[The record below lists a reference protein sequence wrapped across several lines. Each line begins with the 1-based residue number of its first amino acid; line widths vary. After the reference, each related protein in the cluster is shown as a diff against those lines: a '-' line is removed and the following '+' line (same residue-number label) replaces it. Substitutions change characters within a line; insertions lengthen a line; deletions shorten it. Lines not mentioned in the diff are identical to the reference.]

1 MMLQIIQTK
10 PVLRKDALKVV
21 SFGLTKCTI
30 DQAVQFIDQTRG
42 LSVLFSLWM
51 KQPDQVS
58 VLTKEH
64 SKLHEYFLSIFW
76 NLIATLSHQS
86 SKETQVKRT
95 ICLERLCFKFV
106 ENRFEKLVRLVM
118 LHKIVHARI
127 EEFDLA
133 QFTQMEE
140 IRQLEEHFNLDL
152 LILVDSIMAS
162 LCVTNALEKFLTD
175 QSLKA
180 DLLKTSTVQLFG
192 GDDSKIFSEITT
204 ILGLQVTRCG
214 DSDLD

>member
-1 MMLQIIQTK
+1 M
-10 PVLRKDALKVV
+10 
-21 SFGLTKCTI
+21 
-30 DQAVQFIDQTRG
+30 
-42 LSVLFSLWM
+42 
-51 KQPDQVS
+51 
-58 VLTKEH
+58 
-64 SKLHEYFLSIFW
+64 
-76 NLIATLSHQS
+76 
-86 SKETQVKRT
+86 KRT

-180 DLLKTSTVQLFG
+180 DLLKTSTV
-192 GDDSKIFSEITT
+192 
-204 ILGLQVTRCG
+204 
-214 DSDLD
+214 